1 MIIGISGKPGTGKS
15 HVVKYLRRKIKFPI
29 ISSDKIRKEIL
40 KDTKLQADLV
50 TTFGRKILH
59 KNGSV
64 DHNKILFQ
72 AGKDAL
78 RLKVLSEYLDK
89 KIGGKIREEIAA
101 NPNNYIIE
109 SGNALAEGITDLFDI
124 SVLVSTP
131 KRLAIIRL
139 LKKIPLNIIDNMWK
153 FQKDPK
159 DYDYIID
166 NRTSIQ
172 DLKKDIDELVAEM
185 LRAEPKKE

>member
-15 HVVKYLRRKIKFPI
+15 HVVKFLRRQMRFAV
-29 ISSDKIRKEIL
+29 ISSDKIRKEVL
-40 KDTKLQADLV
+40 KDPKLQADLV

-59 KNGSV
+59 KTGTIEYSRL
-64 DHNKILFQ
+64 LFQ
-72 AGKDAL
+72 AGKDTL
-78 RLKVLSEYLDK
+78 RLKVMSEYIDK
-89 KIGGKIREEIAA
+89 RIGEKIKQEIEA

-109 SGNALAEGITDLFDI
+109 SGNAIAEGITDIFDI

-131 KRLAIIRL
+131 KRLAIVRL
-139 LKKIPLNIIDNMWK
+139 IKKIPLNIIDNMWRA
-153 FQKDPK
+153 QKDPK

-172 DLKKDIDELVAEM
+172 DLKKDVEELVTEM
-185 LRAEPKKE
+185 LKSQPKGE